1 MESVRRT
8 FRRSVREA
16 FDRLDRNK
24 DGAITKYEFGL
35 MMRKRKLRKS
45 MRLMQEHNGEVFD
58 VDKDWA
64 ELEAEAAITKIAKGP
79 GLSPTRSVNSPKV
92 VERMVT
98 FTDFEKWWQKRM
110 GIDYVHDIPVLPE
123 YMAKMINEL
132 SIEELKAK
140 MITALKTSDRP
151 VNALKGGQDKD
162 GEPKARTGRDHWNF
176 LRPRL
181 KLLTAM
187 QKQVRTGLP
196 LGVYLGS

>member
-1 MESVRRT
+1 MLLFLPLLSATTTHSNLCARARARACVIVSDWPPPRRWNVEMESVRRT

-79 GLSPTRSVNSPKV
+79 GLSSTRSVNSPKV
-92 VERMVT
+92 VERTSPGSKMATDRLVT
-98 FTDFEKWWQKRM
+98 RDDDRTCDPAP
-110 GIDYVHDIPVLPE
+110 VHLPS
-123 YMAKMINEL
+123 AC
-132 SIEELKAK
+132 S
-140 MITALKTSDRP
+140 R
-151 VNALKGGQDKD
+151 
-162 GEPKARTGRDHWNF
+162 RR
-176 LRPRL
+176 R
-181 KLLTAM
+181 
-187 QKQVRTGLP
+187 
-196 LGVYLGS
+196 